1 MGDKITF
8 YITLHPDLILADST
22 GLDPSGVHAGHQRHG
37 RPHPPPRGLGVST
50 IQKLIMTKHDNEILY
65 SKFYNRHDNEAAVE
79 VLYHAS
85 NSELN
90 DGDGDGQTPL
100 LMAVKEGHYNSVKV
114 LLSLGADI
122 ANRFVSIYISL
133 QTTEVHLRSRF
144 DSGTLY

>member
-1 MGDKITF
+1 
-8 YITLHPDLILADST
+8 
-22 GLDPSGVHAGHQRHG
+22 
-37 RPHPPPRGLGVST
+37 
-50 IQKLIMTKHDNEILY
+50 MTKHDNEILY

-122 ANRFVSIYISL
+122 ANRFVYIYIRL
-133 QTTEVHLRSRF
+133 QNTK
-144 DSGTLY
+144 